1 MPTALPF
8 AAVISATALSLA
20 ACLGDLA
27 PALTTMQLEP
37 AGPPEFD
44 AASLKRAADQD
55 HPETRPKRSIGRF
68 KWNSYLLNMLSYA
81 YHIE

>member
-1 MPTALPF
+1 MRLFKSRFWKSVMPTALPF

-20 ACLGDLA
+20 ACLGDFA

-44 AASLKRAADQD
+44 AASLKAGRRSGPSRDSA
-55 HPETRPKRSIGRF
+55 ETIN
-68 KWNSYLLNMLSYA
+68 WTLQM
-81 YHIE
+81 E